1 MKQALNGYTEIPG
14 SWCKV
19 LRSIQVMCPEAVI
32 AGGAIRDALL
42 GHPELIKDLDIFANA
57 NGALRDVLEPWLHDI
72 GWTKI
77 AGQEFNADYGRS
89 VMRGEV
95 HRVVGYD
102 VPGFDLPVQVIY
114 LTIGEFSPMRAIER
128 MDFFACQLATDGTW
142 LWSTLEAL
150 EDLAYQRI
158 TMRRP
163 ADMTQFERSERRAA
177 RFRTK
182 FSGTGVTIVSRWPDP
197 VAKFNLGDCA

>member
-1 MKQALNGYTEIPG
+1 MKQPINGYTEIPG
-14 SWCKV
+14 SWCKI
-19 LRSIQVMCPEAVI
+19 LRAVQVMCPEAII
-32 AGGAIRDALL
+32 AGGAIRETLL
-42 GHPELIKDLDIFANA
+42 GHPELIKDLDIFVNA
-57 NGALRDVLEPWLHDI
+57 YGERRDSLEPWLRDI
-72 GWTKI
+72 GWTKL
-77 AGQEFNADYGRS
+77 AGQEFTADYGRS

-150 EDLAYQRI
+150 EDITNRMI

-163 ADMTQFERSERRAA
+163 DNMVQFRRSERRAA
-177 RFRTK
+177 RLRGK
-182 FSGTGVTIVSRWPDP
+182 FTGTGVSVVSRWPDP
-197 VAKFNLGDCA
+197 VAEFNLGDCA